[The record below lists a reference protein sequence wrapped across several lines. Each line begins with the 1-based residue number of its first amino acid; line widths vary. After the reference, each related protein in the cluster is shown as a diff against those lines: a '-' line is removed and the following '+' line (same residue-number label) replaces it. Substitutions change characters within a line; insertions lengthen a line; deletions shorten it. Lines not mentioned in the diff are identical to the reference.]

1 MSSSIKSSAQNHNDN
16 EEIIT
21 KLDMELINAIS
32 NTLYLVLEQN
42 QKLPDYKDII
52 KQQEKLPFSASAI
65 PNITINDYLMRIQNY
80 SGIDKTTLIL
90 ALIYIDRICEIA
102 EITITYYNIHR
113 LLFAAILIAIKYNE
127 DIYFE
132 NTYYSQI
139 AGISVKELKKIEY
152 CFLDLINFNLY
163 VYETQY
169 MKYKNYLNQYFV
181 SQ

>member
-1 MSSSIKSSAQNHNDN
+1 MSSSIKSSDQNYNDN
-16 EEIIT
+16 EEINPN
-21 KLDMELINAIS
+21 LDIELINAIS
-32 NTLYLVLEQN
+32 KTLYLVLEQN
-42 QKLPDYKDII
+42 EKLPDYNDII
-52 KQQEKLPFSASAI
+52 KQQEKFPFSASAI
-65 PNITINDYLMRIQNY
+65 PNISINNYLIRIQHY

-113 LLFAAILIAIKYNE
+113 LLFAAILTAIKYNE
-127 DIYFE
+127 DIYYD
-132 NTYYSQI
+132 NSYYSQI
-139 AGISVKELKKIEY
+139 AGVSVKELKKIEY
-152 CFLDLINFNLY
+152 CFLDLINFNLF

>member
-1 MSSSIKSSAQNHNDN
+1 MKRM
-16 EEIIT
+16 
-21 KLDMELINAIS
+21 L
-32 NTLYLVLEQN
+32 
-42 QKLPDYKDII
+42 I

-65 PNITINDYLMRIQNY
+65 PNITINNYLMRIQNY

-152 CFLDLINFNLY
+152 
-163 VYETQY
+163 
-169 MKYKNYLNQYFV
+169 
-181 SQ
+181 